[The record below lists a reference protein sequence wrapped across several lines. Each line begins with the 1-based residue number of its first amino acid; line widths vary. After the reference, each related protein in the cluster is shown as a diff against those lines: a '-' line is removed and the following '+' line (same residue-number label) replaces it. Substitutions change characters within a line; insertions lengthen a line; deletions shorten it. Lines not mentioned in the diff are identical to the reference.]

1 MDEIK
6 SAASDESILIAR
18 ALKGEA
24 SAIESL
30 VRKCQDQ
37 VYNLALRFLWHPEDA
52 EDATQEIM
60 IRAITRLS
68 TFRGESAFTTW
79 VYRIAANHLINMKK
93 SRMERREVSFES
105 VGRELASVQPD
116 FTAEFQNAEL
126 AGQVK
131 VACTHAMLM
140 CLDRDAR
147 IAFTLGVVF
156 ETTSED
162 AATILGITRE
172 AYRKRLSRARETM
185 QDFLGQ
191 NCGLMNTKAPCQ
203 CRFGVKPCMEN
214 KSIEP
219 YVNLIASL
227 KLEGQFALRQEQF
240 SEEIADTE
248 RLAAIY
254 RDRAEFPAPPAILRR
269 IQSLLISGPVFQN

>member
-1 MDEIK
+1 MSK
-6 SAASDESILIAR
+6 TQSDDSNLIAL

-24 SAIESL
+24 AAIESL

-37 VYNLALRFLWHPEDA
+37 VYHLALRFLWHPEDA
-52 EDATQEIM
+52 EDATQEIL
-60 IRAITRLS
+60 IRAITHLS
-68 TFRGESAFTTW
+68 TFRGESAFSTW
-79 VYRIAANHLINMKK
+79 VYRIAANHLINIKRT
-93 SRMERREVSFES
+93 RMERREVSFES

-116 FTAEFQNAEL
+116 FTVEFQSAEL

-162 AATILGITRE
+162 AASILGISRE
-172 AYRKRLSRARETM
+172 AYRKRLSRARERM
-185 QDFLGQ
+185 EEFLGQ
-191 NCGLMNTKAPCQ
+191 RCGLMNKSAACH
-203 CRFGVKPCMEN
+203 CKFRVKPCMN
-214 KSIEP
+214 NGSIEP
-219 YVNLIASL
+219 YVKLITSL
-227 KLEGQFALRQEQF
+227 KMEGQFALREEQF
-240 SEEIADTE
+240 SEKISQTE

-254 RDRAEFPAPPAILRR
+254 KASPTFPAPPTILRR
-269 IQSLLISGPVFQN
+269 IQSLLISGPIFQN